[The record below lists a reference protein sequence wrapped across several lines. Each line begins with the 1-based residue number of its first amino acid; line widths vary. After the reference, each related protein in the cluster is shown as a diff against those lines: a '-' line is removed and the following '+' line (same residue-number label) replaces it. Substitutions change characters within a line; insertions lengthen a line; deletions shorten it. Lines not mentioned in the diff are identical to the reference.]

1 MTADPPEPVALTR
14 EELSEMLDDAA
25 ERGATAA
32 LSRIGLADANAGR
45 DIGKLREWLE
55 AYRTVRKGLLE
66 QIGKAV
72 AIAVLLAIALLTWR
86 PGGH

>member
-1 MTADPPEPVALTR
+1 MSGEPPRLSREALDA
-14 EELSEMLDDAA
+14 LLDDAA
-25 ERGATAA
+25 ERGATRA
-32 LSRIGLADANAGR
+32 LARIGLEDEHAGR
-45 DIGKLREWLE
+45 DIGALREWLG
-55 AYRTVRKGLLE
+55 AYRTVKKGLLE